1 MMGKMELSRRGFL
14 SLSAGTGLT
23 VGFGVLPALGAAAP
37 GFGPWI
43 RIAPDGMVTALTNV
57 SDIGQGT
64 NSALAQ
70 AVAEELAVP
79 LASVRME
86 MAPVE
91 QAFHNKSIGNYA
103 VYGSIGLRT
112 NLRPLRLAAAG
123 ARQMLAEAAAARF
136 GVPVDQVVM
145 REAKVLHAA
154 SGRSLPYTELLTD
167 AAKLSPPAEPKL
179 TPRTEWK
186 VLGQPLP
193 RQDIPG
199 KVDGS
204 TVYGLDVR
212 LPGMLTAVVTHA
224 PTFGGTLVSV
234 DEAPALAVR
243 GVRKVVRLTG
253 ALAVVADGY
262 WPASKGLAALS
273 PQWAPGPNAGIN
285 SDSLSRQL
293 RDAAMAGKGYS
304 FPGSEMPGTNVTA
317 TAQALAGAAHVV
329 DTLFEVPFLAHATM
343 EPMHCTVQLR
353 ADGAEIWLST
363 QTQSDTQAAVA
374 TVLGF
379 DPVKVKVNATPVG
392 GGFGR
397 RLEHD
402 FALQAA
408 YLAKA
413 LAADGVTAPVKMV
426 WPRETDMRAG
436 YYRPAVASRVQLAL
450 GVDGMPLGMRCNNA
464 NPSLLEHTGL
474 TIAGGRSAGDW
485 SVGMGIVR
493 QSYAIPALHL
503 TWTRVDP
510 GVPVG
515 FWRSVGAS
523 QNGFFLEVSIDQAA
537 RHVGVDPVDYRRRLL
552 AGKDRALTFLDKLAK
567 AAGWGRTLPSGHALG
582 FAMGEANN
590 AISGHVVELSIPEP
604 GKFRLHRIW
613 AAIDPGVTANPNAVQ
628 AQMMGGTIFGLSAAL
643 AGEITVKDG
652 MVEQSNFDSYPLA
665 TLAQVPP
672 MEVLVI
678 GNNTAAGG
686 VGEEGVPSIAPAI
699 ANALFALTGKPI
711 TRLPLTRAGWT
722 MV

>member
-1 MMGKMELSRRGFL
+1 MDKMDLSRRGFL

-23 VGFGVLPALGAAAP
+23 LGFGVLPALGTAAP
-37 GFGPWI
+37 GFGPWV
-43 RIAPDGMVTALTNV
+43 RVAPDGVVTALSNI

-64 NSALAQ
+64 HTGLAQ

-79 LASVRME
+79 FTSVRVE

-91 QAFHNKSIGNYA
+91 KAFHNAGNKKYA
-103 VYGSIGLRT
+103 VYSSIGLRT

-145 REAKVLHAA
+145 RDAQAFHA
-154 SGRSLPYTELLTD
+154 STGRSLPYTELLAD
-167 AAKLSPPAEPKL
+167 AVKLSPPAEPKL
-179 TPRTEWK
+179 TPRTDWK
-186 VLGQPLP
+186 VLGQSLP
-193 RQDIPG
+193 RLDIPA

-224 PTFGGTLVSV
+224 PTFGGTLLSV

-243 GVRKVVRLTG
+243 GVRKVVGLPG
-253 ALAVVADGY
+253 ALAVVGEGY
-262 WPASKGLAALS
+262 WPAAKGLAALS
-273 PQWAPGPNAGIN
+273 PQWGPGPNAGID
-285 SDSLSRQL
+285 SDGLSRQM
-293 RDAAMAGKGYS
+293 RDAAMAGQGYS
-304 FPGSEMPGTNVTA
+304 FPMTEMQGTNVTA

-329 DTLFEVPFLAHATM
+329 DTLYEVPFLAHAAM
-343 EPMHCTVQLR
+343 EPLHCTIQLR
-353 ADGAEIWLST
+353 LGSAEIWLST
-363 QTQSDTQAAVA
+363 QSQSDTKDGVA
-374 TVLGF
+374 KLLGLEP
-379 DPVKVKVNATPVG
+379 DQVIVNGLPVG

-408 YLAKA
+408 QLAQA
-413 LAADGVTAPVKMV
+413 LAADGITAPIKMI

-436 YYRPAVASRVQLAL
+436 YFRPATAARLRLAL
-450 GVDGMPLGMRCNNA
+450 GADGLPMGLRCDYA
-464 NPSLLEHTGL
+464 NPSLLEHTRM
-474 TIAGGRSAGDW
+474 IFAVGRSVGDW
-485 SVGMGIVR
+485 SVGMGVVR
-493 QSYAIPALHL
+493 QSYTIPALHL
-503 TWTRVDP
+503 TWTRVDN
-510 GVPVG
+510 GIPVG

-523 QNGFFLEVSIDQAA
+523 QNGMFMETTLDQAA
-537 RHVGVDPVDYRRRLL
+537 RHLGIDPVAYRRRLL
-552 AGKDRALTFLDKLAK
+552 VGKDRALTFLNRLAES
-567 AAGWGRTLPSGHALG
+567 AGWGRQLPDGHALG

-590 AISGHVVELSIPEP
+590 SISGHVVELSIPAP
-604 GKFRLHRIW
+604 GTFRLHRIW
-613 AAIDPGVTANPNAVQ
+613 AAIDPGVTANPKAVES
-628 AQMMGGTIFGLSAAL
+628 QMMGGTIFGLSAAL
-643 AGEITVKDG
+643 AGEITLKDG
-652 MVEQSNFDSYPLA
+652 RVEQSNFDSYPLA

-711 TRLPLTRAGWT
+711 TRLPLTRAGWA

>member
-1 MMGKMELSRRGFL
+1 MGKMELSRRGFL
-14 SLSAGTGLT
+14 TLSAGTGLT
-23 VGFGVLPALGAAAP
+23 LGFGALPALGATAP
-37 GFGPWI
+37 GFGPWV

-64 NSALAQ
+64 NSGLAQ

-79 LASVRME
+79 LSSVRME

-91 QAFHNKSIGNYA
+91 KDFHNKVIRNYA
-103 VYGSIGLRT
+103 VYGSVGLRT
-112 NLRPLRLAAAG
+112 NLRPLRLAAAS
-123 ARQMLAEAAAARF
+123 ARQMLADAAAARF
-136 GVPVDQVVM
+136 GVPADQVVM
-145 REAKVLHAA
+145 RDGQALHAA
-154 SGRSLPYTELLTD
+154 SGRSLAYTDLLAD

-193 RQDIPG
+193 RQDIPA

-204 TVYGLDVR
+204 TRYGMDVR

-224 PTFGGTLVSV
+224 PTFGGALLSV

-243 GVRKVVRLTG
+243 GVRKVVRLPG
-253 ALAVVADGY
+253 ALAVVGDGY

-273 PQWAPGPNAGIN
+273 PEWGPGPNAGIG
-285 SDSLSRQL
+285 SDALSRQL

-304 FPGSEMPGTNVTA
+304 FPGGEMPGTNVTA
-317 TAQALAGAAHVV
+317 TATALAGAAHVV
-329 DTLFEVPFLAHATM
+329 DTLYEVPFLAHATM
-343 EPMHCTVQLR
+343 EPMHCTIQLR
-353 ADGAEIWLST
+353 GGGAEIWLST
-363 QTQSDTQAAVA
+363 QTQSDTQAGVA
-374 TVLGF
+374 KVLGF
-379 DPVKVKVNATPVG
+379 EPAQVKVNGLTVG

-408 YLAKA
+408 HLAKA
-413 LAADGVTAPVKMV
+413 LAADGIEVPVKLV
-426 WPRETDMRAG
+426 WPRETDMKAG
-436 YYRPAVASRVQLAL
+436 YYRPALASRVRLAL
-450 GVDGMPLGMRCNNA
+450 GADGMPTGLRCDNA

-474 TIAGGRSAGDW
+474 TINDRSPGDW

-493 QSYAIPALHL
+493 QAYAIPALHV

-523 QNGFFLEVSIDQAA
+523 QNGMFLETTIDQAA
-537 RHVGVDPVDYRRRLL
+537 RHLGADPVAYRRRLM
-552 AGKDRALTFLDKLAK
+552 AGKDRQLAFLEKLSA
-567 AAGWGRTLPSGHALG
+567 AAGWGRTLPQGHALG

-590 AISGHVVELSIPEP
+590 SISGHVVELSVPAP

-613 AAIDPGVTANPNAVQ
+613 AAIDPGVVANPDAVQ

-643 AGEITVKDG
+643 AGEITLKDG
-652 MVEQSNFDSYPLA
+652 MVEQSNFDTYPLA
-665 TLAQVPP
+665 TMAQVPP
-672 MEVLVI
+672 MEVLVV

-699 ANALFALTGKPI
+699 ANALFALTGKPV
-711 TRLPLTRAGWT
+711 TRLPLTRAGWE